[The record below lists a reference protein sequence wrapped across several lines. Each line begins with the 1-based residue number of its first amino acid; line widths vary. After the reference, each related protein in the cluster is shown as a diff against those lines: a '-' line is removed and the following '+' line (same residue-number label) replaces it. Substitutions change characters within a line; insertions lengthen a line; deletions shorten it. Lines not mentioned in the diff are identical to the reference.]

1 MSDIHN
7 QGLMCPLDS
16 LAPSQKREDWMTIG
30 SATEAPTITQSKTL
44 NEQPTRRQ
52 TTHECCSCESTA

>member
-1 MSDIHN
+1 
-7 QGLMCPLDS
+7 MCPLDS
-16 LAPSQKREDWMTIG
+16 LAPTKREDWMTIG